1 MLHEIDVLYLLKES
15 ADNYISSLNGRG
27 FDWTEYEGQINA
39 YLKVL
44 DDKDVKVS
52 KIATGVPIG
61 TDMEYIDSLTLE
73 LAIDERKNMS

>member
-27 FDWTEYEGQINA
+27 FDWTEYEGQIKA

-44 DDKDVKVS
+44 NDKELNYKY
-52 KIATGVPIG
+52 K
-61 TDMEYIDSLTLE
+61 YID
-73 LAIDERKNMS
+73 IERAKVLIGDVEIRINDIRSKL

>member
-27 FDWTEYEGQINA
+27 FDWTEYEGQIKA

-44 DDKDVKVS
+44 NDKELNYKY
-52 KIATGVPIG
+52 K
-61 TDMEYIDSLTLE
+61 YID
-73 LAIDERKNMS
+73 IDRAKVLIGDVEIRINDIRSKL

>member
-44 DDKDVKVS
+44 DDKELNYKY
-52 KIATGVPIG
+52 K
-61 TDMEYIDSLTLE
+61 YID
-73 LAIDERKNMS
+73 IDRAKVLIGDVEIRINDIRSKL